1 MFVMAF
7 AIIFPVAF
15 LLSACGEKKVQSI
28 TVDGLFVGDYV
39 EYQYGT
45 NRDEIF
51 SLKNM
56 QVTAIYTDNSTK
68 VLNSDEYSIEFKKN
82 SELIDEIKTVPDV
95 GNYEINV
102 YYDGFCQG
110 GSFNII
116 RSETPYYTIS
126 LSHKTWIYGE
136 EEIPEVSLANYQLQE
151 GDSVDYYCIEKSVYD
166 NLSEEEKRYP
176 SSNVYYWTNVEK
188 GDTTLDAGKYYVFA
202 KITFINESNYT
213 GLTVIDDNALITVN
227 KKTITVTPEDASGV
241 SALEF
246 DYSNSYNLQ
255 QFDGDYLIGDL
266 ALKDIY
272 LENYNMTISGVE
284 GYFDWED
291 PEQTLNSSNNGDSY
305 SIIFIPYSSNNYNVF
320 YSDEIT
326 LQVSIE
332 KCVVDDKSTLDIY
345 FADSQTKMITY
356 DGKEHSLLLESF
368 EIFKAGGELLNI
380 VTFTQNGKSVV
391 VREENL
397 EGGSDNFY
405 VDGLKEVGTYTFT
418 VSIVDKENYCWE
430 DGTTDD
436 ATFTVEITE

>member
-1 MFVMAF
+1 M
-7 AIIFPVAF
+7 
-15 LLSACGEKKVQSI
+15 KV
-28 TVDGLFVGDYV
+28 TVV
-39 EYQYGT
+39 
-45 NRDEIF
+45 
-51 SLKNM
+51 
-56 QVTAIYTDNSTK
+56 YTDNSTK

-95 GNYEINV
+95 GYYEINV

-116 RSETPYYTIS
+116 PSPYYTIL
-126 LSHKTWIYGE
+126 LSRKAWTYGE
-136 EEIPEVSLANYQLQE
+136 EDIPEVSLANYQLQE
-151 GDSVDYYCIEKSVYD
+151 GDSVCYYYIEKSVYD

-176 SSNVYYWTNVEK
+176 SSNVYYWTNVEN
-188 GDTTLDAGKYYVFA
+188 GNIILDAGQYYVFA
-202 KITFINESNYT
+202 DITFINESNHT
-213 GLTVIDDNALITVN
+213 GLTVVDNNALITVN
-227 KKTITVTPEDASGV
+227 KKTITVTSEDATGV
-241 SALEF
+241 SALKF
-246 DYSNSYNLQ
+246 DYSNSYNVSLGQ
-255 QFDGDYLIGDL
+255 PDGDYLIGDL
-266 ALKDIY
+266 ALKDIS
-272 LENYNMTISGVE
+272 LENNHKTISGVE
-284 GYFDWED
+284 GYFNWED
-291 PEQTLNSSNNGDSY
+291 PEQTLNSSNNGHSY

-356 DGKEHSLLLESF
+356 DGEEHSLLLDSF